1 VRLRQRDLLLI
12 IEYEHLIKVDEMNE
26 WMNWTAVSKK
36 KSVAKRLIKSF
47 WQKMQTWQAKYTDY

>member
-36 KSVAKRLIKSF
+36 SVAKRLIKSF